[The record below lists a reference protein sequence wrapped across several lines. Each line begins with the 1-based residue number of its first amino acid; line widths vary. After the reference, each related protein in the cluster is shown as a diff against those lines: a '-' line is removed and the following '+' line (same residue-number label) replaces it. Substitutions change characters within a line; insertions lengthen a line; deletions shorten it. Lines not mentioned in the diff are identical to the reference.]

1 MCGKNHYSIGII
13 SESELKNQY
22 SFQNKNSI
30 CLYTY
35 FDGSFRGIYVR
46 GEYMVLDEWSIE
58 PNEIVEMKINLTTG
72 KLSISMRGRAQTKE
86 INIRG
91 LQQRGDIYF
100 FL

>member
-1 MCGKNHYSIGII
+1 
-13 SESELKNQY
+13 
-22 SFQNKNSI
+22 
-30 CLYTY
+30 
-35 FDGSFRGIYVR
+35 
-46 GEYMVLDEWSIE
+46 MVLDEWSIE

-72 KLSISMRGRAQTKE
+72 KLSISMRGRAQAKE